1 MRWTAKNA
9 KNRGYKR
16 LRKTQLYKLKGRK
29 RVAPYFYAFRGLKG
43 TGNITH
49 SNKCG
54 EVAALIGARRFT
66 QSEGKHILNALVAV
80 AFLTPRV
87 RLRRGGKAGERGAL
101 SRV

>member
-49 SNKCG
+49 SRKAGGGGGGVPPGGGGG
-54 EVAALIGARRFT
+54 EGGGGGGVV
-66 QSEGKHILNALVAV
+66 ALVGTEQV
-80 AFLTPRV
+80 QGRK
-87 RLRRGGKAGERGAL
+87 RLKTHCER
-101 SRV
+101 

>member
-49 SNKCG
+49 SRKAG
-54 EVAALIGARRFT
+54 GVV
-66 QSEGKHILNALVAV
+66 ALVGAEQV
-80 AFLTPRV
+80 QGRK
-87 RLRRGGKAGERGAL
+87 RLKTHCER
-101 SRV
+101 